1 MLTSPTRPGT
11 AASDYSLPA
20 SPGYV
25 TPPPPPPRTAAAA
38 AAPAAPAAV
47 VRTVDP
53 HSDSAKVVLVSAQT
67 VAASSNSSN
76 GNSAA
81 DVSVMLSQVGSTGNE
96 RVGLSV
102 EPVHDVSDTEEAF
115 TDVSDGHSVESA
127 AVAVAL
133 AAPQVAGVR
142 DS

>member
-1 MLTSPTRPGT
+1 M
-11 AASDYSLPA
+11 
-20 SPGYV
+20 
-25 TPPPPPPRTAAAA
+25 
-38 AAPAAPAAV
+38 
-47 VRTVDP
+47 
-53 HSDSAKVVLVSAQT
+53 SAQT